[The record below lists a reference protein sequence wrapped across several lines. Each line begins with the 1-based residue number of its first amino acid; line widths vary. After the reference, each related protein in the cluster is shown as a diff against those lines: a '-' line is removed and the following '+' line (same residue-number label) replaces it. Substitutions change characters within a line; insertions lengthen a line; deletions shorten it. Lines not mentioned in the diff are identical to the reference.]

1 MSLWISWAGRV
12 AAAVVLLFVSLAFLL
27 VGLMTPDGKAIGFGV
42 AAVTAMA
49 AWASW
54 PRMPNAWRRDAPTDR
69 QLEYAED
76 LGIDV
81 PAGATKGQVSDLISA
96 ITGR

>member
-1 MSLWISWAGRV
+1 MAVWILWAGRV
-12 AAAVVLLFVSLAFLL
+12 AAALVLLLVSLAFLL
-27 VGLMTPDGKAIGFGV
+27 VGLMTPDGKILGFSV
-42 AAVTAMA
+42 AAVTALA

-54 PRMPNAWRRDAPTDR
+54 PRTPNSWRGDPPTER
-69 QLEYAED
+69 QLEFAAN

-96 ITGR
+96 VTGR

>member
-1 MSLWISWAGRV
+1 MAVWILWAGRV
-12 AAAVVLLFVSLAFLL
+12 AAALVLLFVSLAFLL
-27 VGLMTPDGKAIGFGV
+27 VAIMTPDGKTLGFSV
-42 AAVTAMA
+42 AAVTALA

-54 PRMPNAWRRDAPTDR
+54 PRVPNVWRRDPPTQR
-69 QLEYAED
+69 QLEYAAD

-96 ITGR
+96 VTGR